1 MSHPKPNFQRMLT
14 LIDEVFATRNDP
26 GQIQVNQKQL
36 KKLQNIH
43 PATLS
48 EQENEGG
55 PIIWILIIPTTK
67 DIMNDFL
74 QHRISEKELLEKTKV
89 GDSYDSIYLCSAT
102 TLPEYRGKG
111 ETKKLCLTAIRSVCN
126 THPIKTLFV
135 WPFTNEGEQLAT
147 QVAKECG
154 MELLKIK
161 NR

>member
-26 GQIQVNQKQL
+26 DQIQVNQKQL

-48 EQENEGG
+48 ELENEDG
-55 PIIWILIIPTTK
+55 PAIWILIIPTTK

-74 QHRISEKELLEKTKV
+74 QHKISEKELLAKTKA
-89 GDSYDSIYLCSAT
+89 GDSYDCVYLCSAT

-111 ETKKLCLTAIRSVCN
+111 ETKKLCIAAIRSVCN

-135 WPFTNEGEQLAT
+135 WPFTKEGELLAAKA
-147 QVAKECG
+147 AKECG
-154 MELLKIK
+154 LELLKVK
-161 NR
+161 DR